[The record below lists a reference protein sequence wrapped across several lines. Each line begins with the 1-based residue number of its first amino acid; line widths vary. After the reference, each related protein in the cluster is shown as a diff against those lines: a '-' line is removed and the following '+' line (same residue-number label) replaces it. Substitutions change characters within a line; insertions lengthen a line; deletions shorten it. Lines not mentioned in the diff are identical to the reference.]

1 MSSNKERVVK
11 LIIFNLRRT
20 QMNKVKDSNVIN
32 IMNIEYIEDLID
44 DIESRYWQDKNRI
57 SKLGLFL
64 TEKQLQRFKEKLIER
79 VARQDNIDQ
88 HYIRL
93 KKLQRKTA

>member
-1 MSSNKERVVK
+1 
-11 LIIFNLRRT
+11 
-20 QMNKVKDSNVIN
+20 MNKVKDSNVIN

-57 SKLGLFL
+57 SKLGQFL

-88 HYIRL
+88 HYVRL